1 MSASKAS
8 ERVLKMQRN
17 LSLRLYKSI
26 MRSHR
31 ALPSGMRD
39 VGDVYVREE
48 FKLHKT
54 AKPEHLGP
62 FFEQWINC
70 TYDSHTTA
78 HTREPFLN
86 TSVSHLISLLL
97 ALSFPPGAQ
106 T

>member
-1 MSASKAS
+1 MSTGKATDKML
-8 ERVLKMQRN
+8 RMQRD

-31 ALPSGMRD
+31 ALPEGIRD

-62 FFEQWINC
+62 FFEQWIDC
-70 TYDSHTTA
+70 TSS
-78 HTREPFLN
+78 FLFIVAN
-86 TSVSHLISLLL
+86 NAIVLSMICLSLNIR
-97 ALSFPPGAQ
+97 AS
-106 T
+106 